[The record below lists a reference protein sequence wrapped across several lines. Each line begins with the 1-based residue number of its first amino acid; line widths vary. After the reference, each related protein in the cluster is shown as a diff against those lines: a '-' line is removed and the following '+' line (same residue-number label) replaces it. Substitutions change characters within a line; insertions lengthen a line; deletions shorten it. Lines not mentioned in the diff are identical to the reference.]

1 MRAAVTVSLPEKLK
15 RELDR
20 QAKQEGVN
28 RSDIVRRSIAKY
40 LFLRRYD
47 AVTARLTAEARSKGI
62 YTEED
67 VRERLGTSR

>member
-1 MRAAVTVSLPEKLK
+1 MRATVTISLPKKLK

-20 QAKQEGVN
+20 AAKEEGVN
-28 RSDIVRRSIAKY
+28 RSDIVRRSVAKY

-47 AVTARLTAEARSKGI
+47 AITAQLTAEARAKGI

-67 VRERLGTSR
+67 VWERLGTSR